1 MTRRRLTAWLVH
13 LYTASGG
20 VIGMFAL
27 LYAAQGQIRESFLLL
42 CVTMLIDATDGML
55 ARKVDVRRAL
65 PGFDGAMVDNVI
77 DFLTYIWVPVFILAS
92 QNILPHPVWVAVPIL
107 AGLYAYGQV
116 DMKTPDS
123 FFLGFPSYWNFVA
136 LYLWWLRPEPN
147 LALVLVIIPAVLTF
161 IPTRYLYPSKNR
173 ILSVP
178 TWILGLIWA
187 VLVLYLLLQDTPD
200 QRLVIASL
208 FYPAWYMILSFYIDW
223 KIRRERDD
231 SRAYASS

>member
-1 MTRRRLTAWLVH
+1 MTQPQLAAWLVH

-27 LYAAQGQIRESFLLL
+27 IAAANGDVRQCFLLL
-42 CVTMLIDATDGML
+42 CACMIIDATDGIL
-55 ARKVDVRRAL
+55 ARRVKVGQVL

-77 DFLTYIWVPVFILAS
+77 DFFTYIWIPIFILAQ
-92 QNILPHPVWVAVPIL
+92 QNLLPHPAWVAVPII
-107 AGLYAYGQV
+107 AGLYAYGQT

-161 IPTRYLYPSKNR
+161 IPTRYLYPSKNS
-173 ILSVP
+173 ILAKP
-178 TWILGLIWA
+178 TWVLGLIWA
-187 VLVLYLLLQDTPD
+187 LLILYLLAQPVPD
-200 QRLVIASL
+200 QRLVLVSL
-208 FYPAWYMILSFYIDW
+208 FYPAYYMILSFYIDW
-223 KIRRERDD
+223 KIRRER
-231 SRAYASS
+231 RAYAGA